1 MTTTNRDWETL
12 IEELRLHNREH
23 NTATAPSRLR
33 SHRIF
38 ACNICYKKSN
48 PASVAFRNF
57 YDFAR
62 ANINAVNYI
71 GQTQRLFGEVTRAIS
86 RSGNTLTNTTVLA
99 VIQLIDSLTI
109 DSPPRRPKIV
119 FVRAI
124 PSIIYNTQG
133 FTVAGNTIYSLS
145 QQVLGSIDNEG
156 NPIPELEKT
165 TYTRSRP
172 QTRAPTP
179 EETYTFGQEES
190 AWGGEQEETQGETSN
205 NTNREETQGETSN
218 RGGDVTPEVQFN
230 SGIYSP
236 LILSPIRP
244 STPWE
249 REETTPLN
257 TENLTFPGAWETTPQ
272 PERETTPQPSRPETP
287 ESNPDNISRN
297 RRRRIEVNQDS
308 EEDEE
313 ELVQELNNRRR
324 LRRRLRRAYLLT
336 AVDWNQSW
344 TQIQQRINQENLGTF
359 LLGLDGAYRGTE
371 SSEDTEDS
379 LDTEE
384 ETDEEVD
391 EPTAELLLARLRR
404 RIERSP
410 ILLEIPTEATWEE
423 ARQLVRDQYLGFL
436 AENLNSEFDSSEE
449 EEDTD
454 EPNTPTVVDS
464 ENEDR
469 EDIFT
474 TEERRRLEEQRRRI
488 LETEE
493 ELNRNARRYEEE
505 LERRRRIEQ
514 QLEQQGMSQRRRNR
528 NNGGGTGTGGGGG
541 EDDGDGGG
549 NGGGENAGGGND
561 GLNNVLA
568 QLATVIGGMNQP
580 GIREYNVASCGRF
593 SGYDGEDPTEWIEQ
607 FERAALAN
615 RSE

>member
-48 PASVAFRNF
+48 PASAAFRNF

-62 ANINAVNYI
+62 ANINTVNYT

-86 RSGNTLTNTTVLA
+86 RSGNTLTNSTVLA

-109 DSPPRRPKIV
+109 DSPLRRPKIV

-133 FTVAGNTIYSLS
+133 FTVAGNAIYSLF

-156 NPIPELEKT
+156 NPIPELEET

-179 EETYTFGQEES
+179 EETYTFGQEIS
-190 AWGGEQEETQGETSN
+190 AWGGQQEETQGETSSATERN
-205 NTNREETQGETSN
+205 NERRTYFSFGLQ
-218 RGGDVTPEVQFN
+218 
-230 SGIYSP
+230 SP
-236 LILSPIRP
+236 LLLSPIRP

-272 PERETTPQPSRPETP
+272 PEGETTPQPSRPNTP

-297 RRRRIEVNQDS
+297 RRRRVETNPDS

-324 LRRRLRRAYLLT
+324 LRRRLRRAHLLT
-336 AVDWNQSW
+336 TVDWNQSW
-344 TQIQQRINQENLGTF
+344 TQIQQRVNQENLGTF

-371 SSEDTEDS
+371 STEDTEDS
-379 LDTEE
+379 VDTEE

-391 EPTAELLLARLRR
+391 EPTAELLLARLRK
-404 RIERSP
+404 RIDRSP
-410 ILLEIPTEATWEE
+410 LVLEIPPEATWEE
-423 ARQLVRDQYLGFL
+423 AQQLVRDHYLGFL

-449 EEDTD
+449 GENID
-454 EPNTPTVVDS
+454 EPNTPTIVDS

-469 EDIFT
+469 EEYYT
-474 TEERRRLEEQRRRI
+474 TSERRRLEEQRRRI
-488 LETEE
+488 QKTEQ
-493 ELNRNARRYEEE
+493 ELNRNTRRYERE
-505 LERRRRIEQ
+505 LVRRRKIE
-514 QLEQQGMSQRRRNR
+514 
-528 NNGGGTGTGGGGG
+528 
-541 EDDGDGGG
+541 
-549 NGGGENAGGGND
+549 
-561 GLNNVLA
+561 
-568 QLATVIGGMNQP
+568 
-580 GIREYNVASCGRF
+580 
-593 SGYDGEDPTEWIEQ
+593 
-607 FERAALAN
+607 
-615 RSE
+615 